1 MLRFEQV
8 FLTPDWPAPDGVH
21 AICTTRAGGVS
32 VAPYDSLNLGD
43 HVGDDPAH
51 VAANRAIFEQ
61 TIGARPVFLNQVHGT
76 EAVTLDASTPD
87 GTTADAGLTNQPGL
101 ACTVMVAD
109 CLPVL
114 FTNTQG
120 QAVAA
125 AHAGWRGLAGQ
136 GGVGILEA
144 THQRFLALEARSR
157 TWHAAETMVWL
168 GPCIGPQAFEVGD
181 EVRAAFTASDPLAG
195 DFFKPLLP
203 GKWLADLA
211 GLARLRLRA
220 MGISQ
225 IYGNNS
231 SAPWC
236 TVGNA
241 SRFFSYR
248 RDRVTGRFCA
258 SIWLER

>member
-1 MLRFEQV
+1 M
-8 FLTPDWPAPDGVH
+8 LTPDWPAPAGVR
-21 AICTTRAGGVS
+21 AVCTTRTGGVS

-51 VAANRAIFEQ
+51 VAANRAIFKQ
-61 TIGARPVFLNQVHGT
+61 AIGAKPVFLNQVHGT
-76 EAVTLDASTPD
+76 LVVALDASTPD
-87 GTTADAGLTNQPGL
+87 GTVADACFTGEAGL

-114 FTNTQG
+114 FATADG
-120 QAVAA
+120 RRVAA

-136 GGVGILEA
+136 GGVGILEVTVQHLKA
-144 THQRFLALEARSR
+144 DGILA
-157 TWHAAETMVWL
+157 WL

-195 DFFKPLLP
+195 DCFKPLLP

-211 GLARLRLRA
+211 SLARLRLHA
-220 MGISQ
+220 LGIHQ
-225 IYGNNS
+225 IYGNDS
-231 SAPWC
+231 SAAWC

-248 RDRVTGRFCA
+248 RDRVTGRFGA
-258 SIWLER
+258 SIWLGA

>member
-1 MLRFEQV
+1 M
-8 FLTPDWPAPDGVH
+8 LTPDWPLPAGVR
-21 AICTTRAGGVS
+21 AVCTTRMGGVS
-32 VAPYDSLNLGD
+32 AAPYDSLNLGD
-43 HVGDDPAH
+43 HVADDAAH
-51 VAANRAIFEQ
+51 VRANRAIFHQ
-61 TIGARPVFLNQVHGT
+61 AIGARPVFLNQVHGT
-76 EAVTLDASTPD
+76 QVVSLDTTTPD
-87 GTTADAGLTNQPGL
+87 GTVADACLTDQPGL

-114 FTNTQG
+114 FASADG
-120 QAVAA
+120 HRVAA

-144 THQRFLALEARSR
+144 TVKRLQTKDILA
-157 TWHAAETMVWL
+157 WL

-181 EVRAAFTASDPLAG
+181 EVRAAFMASDPLAG
-195 DFFKPLLP
+195 NCFQPLKP

-211 GLARLRLRA
+211 ALARLRLRA
-220 MGISQ
+220 LGLSQ
-225 IYGNNS
+225 IHGNDS
-231 SAPWC
+231 SATWC

-258 SIWLER
+258 SIWREL